1 MDYQR
6 FAKKDLKMVNDA
18 AREVGVDRNAF
29 GEYIHELKSDLGM
42 KASQNFTYKEL
53 KEYAKQLKK
62 YMDIF
67 KGLLLL
73 LDNILPYS
81 DYLKKARNKYNSV
94 GLNCYLRSDFGQVG
108 FQLSDEAICKLA
120 KLGLCLDFHILS
132 FGAVKD

>member
-1 MDYQR
+1 MNISGS
-6 FAKKDLKMVNDA
+6 FALS
-18 AREVGVDRNAF
+18 
-29 GEYIHELKSDLGM
+29 ISDLNLDFNDIEAYLPIKHAKIIRRGQM
-42 KASQNFTYKEL
+42 VGKL
-53 KEYAKQLKK
+53 KNIEAPYDMWLYEVLLADEG
-62 YMDIF
+62 DIF